1 MTEDPATIAKLNRVH
16 HTTPR
21 LTNSRAA
28 LWLTWLH
35 RENKQLES
43 AWQAA
48 HEGFKRT
55 NKKIILSVNELSTQ
69 VKPALQEY
77 LQAVLASIHPH
88 HTMLTGLASSNAID

>member
-1 MTEDPATIAKLNRVH
+1 VADVAP
-16 HTTPR
+16 
-21 LTNSRAA
+21 SG
-28 LWLTWLH
+28 
-35 RENKQLES
+35 NKQLES

-77 LQAVLASIHPH
+77 LQAVLASIHPS
-88 HTMLTGLASSNAID
+88 TT